1 MVNNHYRDVDKG
13 KEASVHFQPVISW
26 NTSNQQGTK
35 VLMKDF
41 QGVYKLERL
50 QQGTK
55 ENQTQYNQGTKGAGS
70 EDQFGASQQL
80 LSDING
86 ADHVHKSV
94 DVDNGQKCSCLQ
106 WIYVSISI
114 YIYIVDAAGSGDTK
128 NDCNNETMMPED
140 GNVGA
145 NCGDDDDNG
154 DDDGNGDGLGYEP
167 GSCSLGGAK
176 PQSDHLQINVLN
188 AEKFM
193 TFK

>member
-1 MVNNHYRDVDKG
+1 
-13 KEASVHFQPVISW
+13 
-26 NTSNQQGTK
+26 
-35 VLMKDF
+35 MKDF

-55 ENQTQYNQGTKGAGS
+55 ENETQYNQGTKGAGS

-128 NDCNNETMMPED
+128 NDCDNETVMMR
-140 GNVGA
+140 VVI
-145 NCGDDDDNG
+145 
-154 DDDGNGDGLGYEP
+154 
-167 GSCSLGGAK
+167 S
-176 PQSDHLQINVLN
+176 VLI
-188 AEKFM
+188 AVM
-193 TFK
+193 MIYIL

>member
-1 MVNNHYRDVDKG
+1 MVNNHYRHVAKG

-35 VLMKDF
+35 VPMKDF

-55 ENQTQYNQGTKGAGS
+55 EDETQYNQGTKGAGS

-80 LSDING
+80 LNDING
-86 ADHVHKSV
+86 DGDGVHHVHKSV

-114 YIYIVDAAGSGDTK
+114 YIYIVDVAGSGDTK
-128 NDCNNETMMPED
+128 NDCDNETVMMR
-140 GNVGA
+140 VVI
-145 NCGDDDDNG
+145 
-154 DDDGNGDGLGYEP
+154 
-167 GSCSLGGAK
+167 S
-176 PQSDHLQINVLN
+176 VLIAVMMMMMMVMEMGQVTN
-188 AEKFM
+188 QDLALWEAPSRNLIICKLMF
-193 TFK
+193 